1 MNDAPDT
8 EIRQRARRSYERAR
22 ATNAV
27 ALGAIVAAPAVLFS
41 VQCCPTPMASLL
53 CGLVLGS
60 SIAIARFAGRGF
72 EAALRPGLAAGA
84 IAFAFPLFCH
94 GLMACSDGMC
104 LSPRVRWIPLVA
116 VVAGLLG
123 GVAIRLLSRGGSSLV
138 TGLTALL
145 LGSLGSLV
153 VGLVGP
159 AWTAMGL
166 VAGVL
171 IPLRP
176 VSRGA

>member
-8 EIRQRARRSYERAR
+8 DIRRRARRSYERAR
-22 ATNAV
+22 AANAL
-27 ALGAIVAAPAVLFS
+27 ALGAIVAAPALFFS
-41 VQCCPTPMASLL
+41 VKCCPTPAASLL

-84 IAFAFPLFCH
+84 IAFVFPLACH
-94 GLMACSDGMC
+94 GLMACPQGMC
-104 LSPRVRWIPLVA
+104 MSPRLRWLPLVA
-116 VVAGLLG
+116 VAAGLLG
-123 GVAIRLLSRGGSSLV
+123 GMVIRLLFRGGSPLV
-138 TGLTALL
+138 AGLTALM

-153 VGLVGP
+153 VGFLGP

-166 VAGVL
+166 AAGAL
-171 IPLRP
+171 IPLR
-176 VSRGA
+176 RAGREA